1 MRRTLMLEIIGWYG
15 AVAVLLAYALISF
28 SLVSSTH
35 WLFQVLNLS
44 GAICLAGVAYSKKVY
59 SLVVLNV
66 VWFLIGL
73 FTLVAKLLF

>member
-44 GAICLAGVAYSKKVY
+44 GAICLAGVAYSKK
-59 SLVVLNV
+59 
-66 VWFLIGL
+66 GL
-73 FTLVAKLLF
+73 FVSGAECCVVFDWSFYLSG